1 MPQYVRAFGK
11 TPVNAL
17 LPVRKNTTV
26 FLRKKGGTMDW
37 DAELYDRQHGF
48 VGAYG
53 NDLVDLVRA
62 IARER
67 EDGGG
72 RALRILDVGCGTGA
86 HLDAL
91 GEIGDAVGVD
101 ASPAMVARAR
111 DAHPRADVRV
121 ADACALPFEG
131 AFDVAFSN
139 AVFHWIPDQDALL
152 ASVARALADGGVLV
166 AEMGGAGNNA
176 CMRAGIAAALEK
188 RGRAFAEP
196 FCFPRDEEQG
206 ERLAAA
212 GFDVVSLRSFD
223 RPTPLAGGAAGLRLF
238 AEQFYAG
245 SLEGLE
251 AVERAAV
258 LDEYEAACR
267 DELWDAAERRW
278 TADYRRLRFVARKR
292 PA

>member
-1 MPQYVRAFGK
+1 
-11 TPVNAL
+11 
-17 LPVRKNTTV
+17 
-26 FLRKKGGTMDW
+26 MDW
-37 DAELYDRQHGF
+37 DAELYDRQHAF

-111 DAHPRADVRV
+111 DAHPCADVRV

-131 AFDVAFSN
+131 VFDVAFSN

-176 CMRAGIAAALEK
+176 RMRAGIAAALGK

-196 FCFPRDEEQG
+196 FCFRATRSRESGSPQPASTWCRCARSIAPPRSRAG
-206 ERLAAA
+206 RRACACSPSSSTRAASRASTPSSAPPSSTSTKRPAATSSGTPRSAA
-212 GFDVVSLRSFD
+212 GF
-223 RPTPLAGGAAGLRLF
+223 
-238 AEQFYAG
+238 
-245 SLEGLE
+245 
-251 AVERAAV
+251 
-258 LDEYEAACR
+258 
-267 DELWDAAERRW
+267 
-278 TADYRRLRFVARKR
+278 ADYRRLRFVARKR